1 MKGKSLSKKA
11 GKVKKK
17 IKNSKTLIH
26 MNNPSSEDPYYA
38 EKRAQ
43 LPEVWKGRK

>member
-1 MKGKSLSKKA
+1 MKWKSVPTKA
-11 GKVKKK
+11 GKKKK
-17 IKNSKTLIH
+17 RIKNSKTSIER
-26 MNNPSSEDPYYA
+26 NDSSSEDPYYA